1 MITTVSGYLYS
12 LRIQIYLRN
21 TSILLPLEL
30 ADSSGATEAITARG
44 DAIMIEEI
52 RLTLE
57 VDRAA
62 VNGKRTRRL
71 VGNAPFVVPGTMNA
85 LGR

>member
-21 TSILLPLEL
+21 TPILLPLEL
-30 ADSSGATEAITARG
+30 ADGSGATEAITARR

-52 RLTLE
+52 RLTQNQ
-57 VDRAA
+57 A
-62 VNGKRTRRL
+62 TRR
-71 VGNAPFVVPGTMNA
+71 
-85 LGR
+85 